1 MIISNSLNLYALQD
15 AQLMLEKSSQ
25 EGMNKIVLRQL
36 KNQLEDAEFARTAAL
51 KAKAN
56 TELELVEVNSML
68 EDTTRVKTELEE
80 KLVKVFSELILVM
93 FCLCLRIGR
102 LGERDQMW
110 PSSCGRRRRR

>member
-1 MIISNSLNLYALQD
+1 
-15 AQLMLEKSSQ
+15 MLEKSSQ

-80 KLVKVFSELILVM
+80 KLVKVYSELILVYIY
-93 FCLCLRIGR
+93 LCLTIAGWAREIRCGPAVAGDGGG
-102 LGERDQMW
+102 GESRACFHLTDC
-110 PSSCGRRRRR
+110 PVL